1 MATTYLDLT
10 NEVLRELNE
19 IPLTSANFSSAVGLQ
34 QFVKDSVNKSI
45 FDIANEEPQ
54 LPFFTV
60 GQSGE
65 TDPFYGN
72 VTVAT
77 VAGTRW
83 YELKASSSSVKDDF
97 ASIDWDDFYLTTIN
111 VSGESAPFVSR
122 GLKFLNL
129 ADWRRYYRDSEN
141 EDDANTQAYGEPK
154 FVIKSPDGRKFGLSP
169 IPDKVYNVHFYAFEK
184 PTKLSI
190 KSPDGRK
197 FGLSPIP
204 DKVYNVHF
212 YAFEK
217 PTKLSAHG
225 DTVVFPEQYTNVI
238 TARTRY
244 YVWQF
249 KESPQQAAFAMDDY
263 KKALRMMKSNLINP
277 TPRAMT
283 DDRRY
288 F

>member
-34 QFVKDSVNKSI
+34 QFTKDAINKSI

-54 LPFFTV
+54 LPFFAV
-60 GQSGE
+60 GESGG

-83 YELKASSSSVKDDF
+83 YELKASSSSVQDDY
-97 ASIDWDDFYLTTIN
+97 ASIDWDDVYLTTIN

-122 GLKFLNL
+122 GLQFLNL
-129 ADWRRYYRDSEN
+129 ADGKRYYRDN
-141 EDDANTQAYGEPK
+141 DNIDDADSQAYGEPCR
-154 FVIKSPDGRKFGLSP
+154 VIKSPDGRK
-169 IPDKVYNVHFYAFEK
+169 V
-184 PTKLSI
+184 
-190 KSPDGRK
+190 
-197 FGLSPIP
+197 GLSPIP

-238 TARTRY
+238 TAKSRY

-263 KKALRMMKSNLINP
+263 KKALRSMKSNLINP
-277 TPRAMT
+277 TPRTMT
-283 DDRRY
+283 DDRKY